1 MAVNTKAV
9 LKSVMT
15 ENGPQDIICKSDG
28 ENVDVTYDGKNET
41 LAAAL
46 TEIFTSIISLP
57 KGIDVDSK
65 ISTAI
70 SELIDGAPET
80 YDTLKEIADYIST
93 NSTAMDALNAAIGN
107 KVTKEDGKG
116 LSSNDFTDA
125 LKAALEALPAI
136 TNTDVENWNAKAD
149 KTVASETA
157 PGLMSANMV
166 KKLNG
171 LNAVHIGISQPDNMQ
186 VGDIFI
192 QVSQVEEA

>member
-1 MAVNTKAV
+1 MAVNTKAI

-15 ENGPQDIICKSDG
+15 ENGPQDIICRSDG
-28 ENVDVTYDGKNET
+28 ENVNVTYNGTDKT

-46 TEIFTSIISLP
+46 TEIFTSISSLP
-57 KGIDVDSK
+57 KGADIDSK

-80 YDTLKEIADYIST
+80 YDTLKEIADYISS
-93 NSTAMDALNAAIGN
+93 NSTAMEALNAAIGN
-107 KVTKEDGKG
+107 KVSKEDGKG

-136 TNTDVENWNAKAD
+136 TNTDVTNWNAKAD

-157 PGLMSANMV
+157 PGLMSADMF

-171 LNAVHIGISQPDNMQ
+171 LNAIHVGESQPDNMQ

-192 QVSQVEEA
+192 QISQVEEA